1 MILAHNRPVD
11 STMRRRQH
19 TVAYIEVAPRS
30 EIIDNRFETAPKIP
44 NKQPQMTAF
53 MDLIRFNKIDT
64 QAEMAVDKE
73 AVDYR
78 ESTHIVL

>member
-1 MILAHNRPVD
+1 M
-11 STMRRRQH
+11 
-19 TVAYIEVAPRS
+19 APRS

-44 NKQPQMTAF
+44 NMQLQMTSF

-73 AVDYR
+73 AIDYR
-78 ESTHIVL
+78 ESTHIYYSKRNLPLY